1 MAATSQPRYALAWFL
16 LRSCWLGGGQPVH
29 GLRLPDRRYKNITLA
44 PCIAT
49 CTSIHIITTAHSN
62 ATTTSSAIA
71 TSHASATAFASAA
84 ASTSGPPAFAASTTA
99 SYKPPAFTARREVV
113 AVTEELS

>member
-29 GLRLPDRRYKNITLA
+29 GLRLPDRYKNIALA

-49 CTSIHIITTAHSN
+49 GTSIHIITTAHPN
-62 ATTTSSAIA
+62 VTTTPSAIT

-84 ASTSGPPAFAASTTA
+84 ASTSSPPAFAASPTA
-99 SYKPPAFTARREVV
+99 SYKPPAITARREVV